1 MATPRR
7 AALPDEDMPGVAA
20 LIFASYTGGD
30 VEAALD
36 AVDTREAAHG
46 LAWLLGQMIAL
57 TGMDP
62 AEFMHALKTE
72 IITAHLRR
80 AVTLN
85 V

>member
-1 MATPRR
+1 VAAPPR
-7 AALPDEDMPGVAA
+7 AALPDETMPGVAA

-62 AEFMHALKTE
+62 ADFMRGLKTE
-72 IITAHLRR
+72 IIGAHLRR
-80 AVTLN
+80 AVTPN